1 MRRDDSSFESAQA
14 TSRDRGGLH
23 DSANLADA
31 ASRGSP
37 RGSPF
42 APPALVEG
50 GTATRA
56 LAETIIRGLLGKRS
70 EKMASKAAARR
81 SCGVPRQRSAHAS
94 VTAEA
99 VSASSRPGSHRPQMM
114 CASFGSHHLPTLG
127 ACCRTIRL
135 ARCPTALAPIR
146 ISFSR
151 LPARRNQV
159 PGDRSHRH
167 QQRIDCHP
175 AALCG
180 HLCTRG
186 RIHQAQA
193 L

>member
-37 RGSPF
+37 GGSPF
-42 APPALVEG
+42 APSALVEG

-81 SCGVPRQRSAHAS
+81 SCGVPAKE
-94 VTAEA
+94 V
-99 VSASSRPGSHRPQMM
+99 
-114 CASFGSHHLPTLG
+114 PTLLSRRKQCLRPLDPV
-127 ACCRTIRL
+127 AI
-135 ARCPTALAPIR
+135 APR
-146 ISFSR
+146 
-151 LPARRNQV
+151 
-159 PGDRSHRH
+159 
-167 QQRIDCHP
+167 
-175 AALCG
+175 
-180 HLCTRG
+180 
-186 RIHQAQA
+186 
-193 L
+193 